1 MNLNF
6 WANKR
11 GSKDKQELLACIKF
25 AGNKAEKVYPNK
37 DFTEFVTI
45 DDEGE
50 IYFLKAKELIATN
63 GCETDAFNDF
73 NGNVQIWQRIRV
85 LFLFFYYMIVYS
97 FYRTLIYT

>member
-73 NGNVQIWQRIRV
+73 NGNVQI
-85 LFLFFYYMIVYS
+85 
-97 FYRTLIYT
+97 